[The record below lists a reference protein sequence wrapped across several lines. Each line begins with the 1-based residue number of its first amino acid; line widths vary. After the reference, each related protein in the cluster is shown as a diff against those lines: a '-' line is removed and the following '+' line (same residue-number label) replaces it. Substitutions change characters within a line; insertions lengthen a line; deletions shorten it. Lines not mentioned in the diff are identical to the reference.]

1 MKKIAITFGT
11 DHNKIHAGILGTP
24 HASEGYVVIEAPA
37 WRNARDIAFA
47 IFGEKFAFDY
57 DIEGS
62 SWLADIEQKGY
73 YPAGELLRI
82 AWIGMNARSAITW
95 TIDNTYEAAD
105 GDSND
110 EEIEALQDARDL
122 LAEIIDYIPEERS

>member
-1 MKKIAITFGT
+1 MKKIAITFGP
-11 DHNKIHAGILGTP
+11 DHDEVHAHIAPRIH
-24 HASEGYVVIEAPA
+24 EGYVVIEAPD
-37 WRNARDIAFA
+37 RRIARDIAFA
-47 IFGEKFAFDY
+47 IFGDKWAFDY
-57 DIEGS
+57 DMR
-62 SWLADIEQKGY
+62 ADGWEESNRTKGY
-73 YPAGELLRI
+73 HPAGELLRI
-82 AWIGMNARSAITW
+82 AWIGVNTRAAITE